1 MSLTSN
7 NVCFNCENLSS
18 DLLCLEHKTKV
29 DVFSVC
35 DDHSYKNFFSKNSNC
50 GNCISYNMDSCKHPN
65 SATEGMLC
73 IDWQPSV

>member
-1 MSLTSN
+1 MDIRTSN
-7 NVCFNCENLSS
+7 TCFNCENLSS

-50 GNCISYNMDSCKHPN
+50 GNCISFNMDSCTHPN

-73 IDWQPSV
+73 INWQPSE

>member
-1 MSLTSN
+1 MDIRTSN
-7 NVCFNCENLSS
+7 TCFNCENLSS
-18 DLLCLEHKTKV
+18 DLLCLEHNTKV

-50 GNCISYNMDSCKHPN
+50 GNCISFNMDSCKHPN